1 MNRKPIICIDDL
13 CFSYNR
19 KETLALNGLSLE
31 IPEAS
36 VTTILGPN
44 GSGKTTLLFVLLGML
59 PPQKGTIL
67 FDGRSRGEHQGCSS
81 SRLIGLVPQEEHI
94 PFEFSVREYVLL
106 GRAPH
111 LGILQTPDAQDYHI
125 AQHAIETTGLGP
137 FADRSVSSLSGG
149 ERQLATIAR
158 AVAQRPRILLLDEP
172 TSHLDLSN
180 TQCVL
185 GLVRRLADD
194 GVTVVLTTHN
204 PNTAVA
210 VADFAVLLRQGTTV
224 AAGSAAEIVTSDNLS
239 ATYGI
244 PVEVMHFR
252 GRSVVLPLAPSRA
265 AHGR

>member
-1 MNRKPIICIDDL
+1 
-13 CFSYNR
+13 SYNG
-19 KETLALNGLSLE
+19 KETLALSSLSLE

-36 VTTILGPN
+36 AATILGRN

-59 PPQKGTIL
+59 PPHKGTIL
-67 FDGRSRGEHQGCSS
+67 FDGKSRGEHQACGTSC
-81 SRLIGLVPQEEHI
+81 LTGLVPQEEHI

-137 FADRSVSSLSGG
+137 CADRPVSSLSGG

-158 AVAQRPRILLLDEP
+158 AVAQRPRVLLLDEP
-172 TSHLDLSN
+172 TSHLDLNN

-194 GVTVVLTTHN
+194 GVTVVLTTHD

-210 VADFAVLLRQGTTV
+210 VADFAVLLRQGATV
-224 AAGSAAEIVTSDNLS
+224 AAGSAAEVMTSYNLS

-244 PVEVMHFR
+244 PVDVAYLQ

-265 AHGR
+265 APCR